1 MIRALCVALLL
12 ANLGYFAWHAWIVPP
27 QAASPQ
33 PARSAAPL
41 LLAREAPAPAPVVPP
56 AVIDGAS
63 KCLSIGPFVDIA
75 EAAKAGSALRAN
87 GYAPRQRALEGTV
100 WAGYWVALEQVP
112 SVKDADAIVMRL
124 RKSGIADSY
133 IMPAAAST
141 GVTISLGLFTERHR
155 ALTRIDEVKALGLD
169 PRLNARQRTGTV
181 YWIDLDGEGDPG
193 RLDLAR
199 LEGDTGRILR
209 LEIKACEE
217 VDGSTALQPE
227 PVVDLADR

>member
-41 LLAREAPAPAPVVPP
+41 LLAREAPAPTPIVPP
-56 AVIDGAS
+56 AAIDGPS

-75 EAAKAGSALRAN
+75 EAARAGASLRTN

-100 WAGYWVALEQVP
+100 WAGYWVALEQVS
-112 SVKDADAIVMRL
+112 SVKDADSIVTRL

-133 IMPAAAST
+133 IMPAGAGP
-141 GVTISLGLFTERHR
+141 GVTISLGLFTERRR
-155 ALTRIDEVKALGLD
+155 ALIRIDEVKALGLE

-181 YWIDLDGEGDPG
+181 YWIDVEGEGDPG

-209 LEIKACEE
+209 LEVKACRE
-217 VDGSTALQPE
+217 VTATTDLPPKSGGSG
-227 PVVDLADR
+227 